1 MAEADQKFQYL
12 INDQQA
18 STDDPTPTSEQI
30 LADAGFEPADDY
42 LLIQRTKHGSKVVST
57 DDVLS
62 AASGIAEFFAFE
74 GGEAFELT
82 VNEHS
87 VFWGEKK
94 VAIGRIRFLANVP
107 DDESLIW
114 ERDGGANETLPA
126 EGDFELGSHGIEHLR
141 THKKP
146 VAPTVYEYFVDGIRY
161 TTEHA
166 SLTGAQI
173 TASVPGWNPAN
184 SLVLEGEGSEPDE
197 VIHPTTVVEFKERAT
212 PAHFASVPPATFGSV

>member
-1 MAEADQKFQYL
+1 MAEADQKFKYL
-12 INDQQA
+12 INGQAA

-42 LLIQRTKHGSKVVST
+42 LLIQRTRHGSKVVSN

-62 AASGIAEFFAFE
+62 AASGIPEFFAFD
-74 GGEAFELT
+74 GGQVYALT

-94 VAIGRIRFLANVP
+94 IPIERIRHLANVP
-107 DDESLIW
+107 EDEDLIW
-114 ERDGGANETLPA
+114 ERDGDANQTLPA
-126 EGDFELGSHGIEHLR
+126 TGNFEISGEGIEHLR

-161 TTEHA
+161 ETDHA

-184 SLVLEGEGSEPDE
+184 SLVLEGEGSAPDE
-197 VIHPTTVVEFKERAT
+197 VIHATTVVEFKGRKS
-212 PAHFASVPPATFGSV
+212 PAQFASVPPATFGSV